1 MSPKLQKIYLFLLVL
16 ESYYNHLHQKR
27 PKGGRVNQYSHS
39 SFIIFFMS
47 MFTKKVFRFKTMERL
62 AKKNYELYGFSKAPC
77 RKTIRRRLI
86 ALPKVIV
93 WFLPQIAR
101 YCYKNLSFKI
111 FNIRWLYSDKS
122 IFRAKGGLWHKSQKD
137 AGIAPHPS
145 VDTDASWAK
154 SPYHQWRFGY
164 GLIIIC
170 NQSRF
175 PVAAMA
181 ETATMAEPAQLATL
195 IKPIARYVGMIVG
208 DAAYKV
214 QSVITQLYNNQHI
227 LLLTKETF
235 KDSSMQWYNDL
246 VDNVWAKISYA
257 KRKPSIEPVF
267 ALVKQIFDLEHE
279 NQLPYKGKHYVIP
292 FLLVTTITVQLMSIY
307 NFQNQIK
314 FQQTHE
320 FLSIL

>member
-1 MSPKLQKIYLFLLVL
+1 MSPKLQKIYSFLLVL

-27 PKGGRVNQYSHS
+27 PKGGRINQYSHS

-62 AKKNYELYGFSKAPC
+62 VSQDYELYGFHKSPC

-86 ALPKVIV
+86 GLPKVIV

-101 YCYKNLSFKI
+101 YCSKNICLKMFHIK
-111 FNIRWLYSDKS
+111 WLFADKS
-122 IFRAKGGLWHKSQKD
+122 IFRAKGGLWHKSQKE

-170 NQSRF
+170 NRNRF

-181 ETATMAEPAQLATL
+181 DTATIDEPSQLATL
-195 IKPIARYVGMIVG
+195 IKPIARYVGLIVG

-214 QSVITQLYNNQHI
+214 HKIIKQLFDNQHI
-227 LLLTKETF
+227 LLLTKGAF
-235 KDSSMQWYNDL
+235 CKPSMQWYNDL
-246 VDNVWAKISYA
+246 IDNTWANLTYA
-257 KRKPSIEPVF
+257 KRKPSIERQRPT
-267 ALVKQIFDLEHE
+267 A
-279 NQLPYKGKHYVIP
+279 
-292 FLLVTTITVQLMSIY
+292 SICLDKT
-307 NFQNQIK
+307 N
-314 FQQTHE
+314 
-320 FLSIL
+320 L

>member
-1 MSPKLQKIYLFLLVL
+1 
-16 ESYYNHLHQKR
+16 LHQKR
-27 PKGGRVNQYSHS
+27 PKGGRVNEYSHS

-62 AKKNYELYGFSKAPC
+62 AKKSHELYGFSKAPC

-86 ALPKVIV
+86 GLPEVIV

-101 YCYKNLSFKI
+101 YCYKNLSLKI

-137 AGIAPHPS
+137 AGIAPHAS

-154 SPYHQWRFGY
+154 SPYHQWRFGC

-170 NQSRF
+170 NQYRF

-181 ETATMAEPAQLATL
+181 DTATIAEPSQLVTL

-214 QSVITQLYNNQHI
+214 HTIITQLYNNQQI
-227 LLLTKETF
+227 MVLTKESF

-246 VDNVWAKISYA
+246 IDNVWAKISYA
-257 KRKPSIEPVF
+257 KRKPSIERQRPTVR
-267 ALVKQIFDLEHE
+267 VCFDKTNL
-279 NQLPYKGKHYVIP
+279 
-292 FLLVTTITVQLMSIY
+292 
-307 NFQNQIK
+307 
-314 FQQTHE
+314 
-320 FLSIL
+320 